1 MTAINDYFILCV
13 DDDSEDLEMLQEA
26 LEEVA
31 PHISILKAGDGEEAL
46 LLLQEMKEISR
57 LPSLVVLD
65 INMPKVNGL
74 DVLARLRA
82 DPRTSLLP
90 VVMLTS
96 SAEERDLVAAYLNH
110 ANSYIRKPVDFDQ
123 FTHAVQQLGLY
134 WLVLNQPPPRPTPA
148 PPAD

>member
-1 MTAINDYFILCV
+1 
-13 DDDSEDLEMLQEA
+13 
-26 LEEVA
+26 
-31 PHISILKAGDGEEAL
+31 
-46 LLLQEMKEISR
+46 
-57 LPSLVVLD
+57 
-65 INMPKVNGL
+65 MPKVNGL

-134 WLVLNQPPPRPTPA
+134 WLVLNQPPPRPTPV